1 MTKRTYLLY
10 LSCFETTSADKS
22 TSKYFLITQN
32 AVARVLILVQKLLKI
47 VAFGRHDGRMILSS
61 LRKSTLESHGT
72 WSKNSKSNE
81 KYEIRAT
88 TTWVSGDMCQDTR
101 VSSRSILPTSTNLP
115 FVYLFSKLNPLAR
128 CERAFSRVNEIL
140 FDHVFFSLFI
150 KRKSSFCS

>member
-1 MTKRTYLLY
+1 MKTGKKKDKTYLLY

-81 KYEIRAT
+81 NTKYELLQPGSVVICVKT
-88 TTWVSGDMCQDTR
+88 
-101 VSSRSILPTSTNLP
+101 
-115 FVYLFSKLNPLAR
+115 
-128 CERAFSRVNEIL
+128 RAFLLVPYPRLPQMYLLCIYFPN
-140 FDHVFFSLFI
+140 
-150 KRKSSFCS
+150 